1 MRRLIDIVCEPDL
14 VCIDEVVLEDPGNIT
29 MLATLLQHMVAAGA
43 NVLAT
48 ANMPPKD
55 AGGEGGWIRSFER
68 ELGAIAAVFEI
79 CRIEGQDWR
88 TAGSDD
94 EGDSTNGN
102 DSVLHTS
109 WSELEDYLLQ
119 THPMHDAGWLSQIG
133 RIAITTP
140 VQALS
145 DKDTAL
151 RFIRFIDRVYDRN
164 VQLVTTGSKPL
175 PHDLVAPLAGDKR
188 YVWHLARGTSRLTQ
202 LLRVTEPAALRS
214 ESCGGGR

>member
-1 MRRLIDIVCEPDL
+1 
-14 VCIDEVVLEDPGNIT
+14 
-29 MLATLLQHMVAAGA
+29 MLATLLQHMVAAGT

-88 TAGSDD
+88 TAGSND

-102 DSVLHTS
+102 DSVLYTS
-109 WSELEDYLLQ
+109 WSELRGYMLQ
-119 THPMHDAGWLSQIG
+119 THPMHDAGWLNQIG
-133 RIAITTP
+133 RITITTP
-140 VQALS
+140 VEAPS

-164 VQLVTTGSKPL
+164 VHLVTTGSQPM
-175 PHDLVAPLAGDKR
+175 PHDLVAPLIGDRR
-188 YVWHLARGTSRLTQ
+188 YVWHVARGTSRLAQ
-202 LLRVTEPAALRS
+202 LLQRVEPAPLGS
-214 ESCGGGR
+214 ESG